1 MVTEEASVVAAASYA
16 AKLLRS
22 EVGIRTTVSPPLMI
36 GQIQLLEVPDLDE
49 AQQAIEAKSAELV
62 KLANEVDPML
72 VSVGGG
78 AIGLELHR
86 LEPLEGDDPVGAMLV
101 AHLIVDVRD
110 AMGANAIN
118 SMCERLAE
126 PLADLSGGRVGLR
139 ILSNLADRRTVTVH
153 GQVPFGA
160 LKSKSGATGETLA
173 HRIVE
178 ASVFAERD
186 PYRAATH
193 NKGIMNGIDAV
204 LLAFGQDWRA
214 VEAGAHAFAARS
226 GRYTALA
233 RWRVRD
239 SVLHGELQMPMAVGT
254 IGGVIGVHPTVRVTR
269 RVAQLSSASDL
280 ASIIGSVGLAQNL
293 GALRA
298 LASEGIQHGHMRLHA
313 RNVAV
318 EAGAEGS
325 DIEAVA
331 QRIAELGSINVAA
344 AKDAITEMDAARK
357 AASEV
362 PEIYR
367 EEGEPDSP
375 SLVDRFEELHK
386 QHMPDIL
393 RHIDEV
399 VSEATREDSSLIEM
413 CRYHMETG
421 GKRLRAVLPMLV
433 AEGLQVDA
441 GKLVPF
447 GAACEMLHNATL
459 VHDDLLDGD
468 VVRRG
473 HMTIWNRFGVP
484 QAVALGDAMLYYS
497 VLLTQRVEVEP
508 SLRERI
514 ARRLVDET
522 IRVIDGQERE
532 FALRSADPVS
542 LEAYFTMVEGKTS
555 GLFALPMGGAAEL
568 CGAPS
573 SVVGALREAA
583 THMGVLFQI
592 QDDMLDLYGD
602 EDGEQRG
609 SDIGEG
615 KRSLLV
621 AHACEHASDEEV
633 AWLQNVLDRDRI
645 ATFTEDVDAVIE
657 LFERVGSSA
666 YALAEIARRQDL
678 AVAVPAL
685 QERPELVRLVA
696 GMCDLFAK
704 PIEGLRHALSG

>member
-1 MVTEEASVVAAASYA
+1 MDFMQRYA
-16 AKLLRS
+16 
-22 EVGIRTTVSPPLMI
+22 
-36 GQIQLLEVPDLDE
+36 QL
-49 AQQAIEAKSAELV
+49 
-62 KLANEVDPML
+62 
-72 VSVGGG
+72 
-78 AIGLELHR
+78 
-86 LEPLEGDDPVGAMLV
+86 
-101 AHLIVDVRD
+101 RD
-110 AMGANAIN
+110 AQLPAI
-118 SMCERLAE
+118 LALVE
-126 PLADLSGGRVGLR
+126 E
-139 ILSNLADRRTVTVH
+139 VTQ
-153 GQVPFGA
+153 GSTPPG
-160 LKSKSGATGETLA
+160 STL
-173 HRIVE
+173 
-178 ASVFAERD
+178 
-186 PYRAATH
+186 PGMAAYH
-193 NKGIMNGIDAV
+193 
-204 LLAFGQDWRA
+204 
-214 VEAGAHAFAARS
+214 
-226 GRYTALA
+226 
-233 RWRVRD
+233 
-239 SVLHGELQMPMAVGT
+239 
-254 IGGVIGVHPTVRVTR
+254 
-269 RVAQLSSASDL
+269 
-280 ASIIGSVGLAQNL
+280 L
-293 GALRA
+293 G
-298 LASEGIQHGHMRLHA
+298 
-313 RNVAV
+313 
-318 EAGAEGS
+318 
-325 DIEAVA
+325 
-331 QRIAELGSINVAA
+331 
-344 AKDAITEMDAARK
+344 
-357 AASEV
+357 
-362 PEIYR
+362 
-367 EEGEPDSP
+367 
-375 SLVDRFEELHK
+375 
-386 QHMPDIL
+386 
-393 RHIDEV
+393 
-399 VSEATREDSSLIEM
+399 
-413 CRYHMETG
+413 TG
-421 GKRLRAVLPMLV
+421 GKRLRALLPLLT
-433 AEGLQVDA
+433 AQALGHEPTR
-441 GKLVPF
+441 LVPF
-447 GAACEMLHNATL
+447 GAACEVLHNATL

-568 CGAPS
+568 GGAPS